1 MTDAFSSTAGAVGIT
16 GAALSGISKLRQT
29 VSGWK
34 NAPQEVKDIE
44 SRLGAVQETLTSLEG
59 LKIPDIALSIRIKAG
74 LQQTAINKA

>member
-29 VSGWK
+29 
-34 NAPQEVKDIE
+34 EVKDIE